1 MDTVK
6 VNQLTASND
15 SMRLRQAVS
24 LLLNARE
31 RGARDAKTVSPN
43 ILYPVSAFI
52 ADQRRLLSKTRF
64 GTTDFPETV
73 DLIDGRLII
82 VHPALRLAPNVPDLC
97 EPFTREYGREVESAY
112 RFRFILVLKFL
123 AAWQPE
129 LVKSALAQGH
139 EPMAVREE
147 FVSFLLKYELR
158 AQQTEIPQGAL
169 RAFLDEWSH
178 RWI

>member
-1 MDTVK
+1 MRTLQPDQPV
-6 VNQLTASND
+6 ASND
-15 SMRLRQAVS
+15 SVRLRQAALALPV
-24 LLLNARE
+24 RRV
-31 RGARDAKTVSPN
+31 RGTWDTKAVSPN
-43 ILYPVSAFI
+43 IHYSISAFI
-52 ADQRRLLSKTRF
+52 ADQRRLLSRTRF

-73 DLIDGRLII
+73 DLVDGRLIV
-82 VHPALRLAPNVPDLC
+82 VHAGLRLAPNVPDLR

-147 FVSFLLKYELR
+147 FVSFLLKYKLR
-158 AQQTEIPQGAL
+158 VQQTEIPQGVL